1 MSDAL
6 ITLNNISL
14 SHNGKNVLDDVSF
27 KLHEGEFITLI
38 GPNGA
43 GKSSLIKV
51 LLGVI
56 KQDSGD
62 ITYTDNIRLGY
73 TPQTFSANPFIP
85 ISVKDFLTLNQK
97 LDSEFMLKTF
107 ELTGIKDL
115 LKSPLKNLSGGEL
128 QKVLLTR
135 ALLNKPNVLI
145 LDEPAQNLDVENDVS
160 VFFTFEKESN
170 FSLTLARI
178 SCGTVASAPIKS
190 ELIDSRVLTTVSSAT
205 RESNPCSGF
214 TSESTVVVNCL
225 LASVVL
231 DSNERD
237 NSRVVDCIRS
247 ISADVEPSW

>member
-27 KLHEGEFITLI
+27 KLHKGEFVTLI

-43 GKSSLIKV
+43 GKSSLIKI

-62 ITYTDNIRLGY
+62 ITYTNNIRLGY

-97 LDSEFMLKTF
+97 LDSEFMMQTF
-107 ELTGIKDL
+107 ELTGIKEL
-115 LKSPLKNLSGGEL
+115 LKLPLKNLSGGEL

-145 LDEPAQNLDVENDVS
+145 LDEPAQNLDIDGQMQLYKLIQDIHQQQNCAVLMVS
-160 VFFTFEKESN
+160 HDLHRVMKES
-170 FSLTLARI
+170 TQ
-178 SCGTVASAPIKS
+178 
-190 ELIDSRVLTTVSSAT
+190 VLCLYHHICCEGLPESILKDEKFNDLFADQINDLMAT
-205 RESNPCSGF
+205 YEHHHNHHH
-214 TSESTVVVNCL
+214 EH
-225 LASVVL
+225 
-231 DSNERD
+231 
-237 NSRVVDCIRS
+237 
-247 ISADVEPSW
+247 

>member
-27 KLHEGEFITLI
+27 KLHKGEFVTLI

-43 GKSSLIKV
+43 GKSSLIKI
-51 LLGVI
+51 LLGII

-62 ITYTDNIRLGY
+62 ITYTNNIRLGY

-97 LDSEFMLKTF
+97 LDSEFMLQTF
-107 ELTGIKDL
+107 ELTGIKEL
-115 LKSPLKNLSGGEL
+115 LKLPLKNLSGGEL

-145 LDEPAQNLDVENDVS
+145 LDEPAQNLDIDGQMQLYKLIQDIHQQQNCAVLMVS
-160 VFFTFEKESN
+160 HDLHRVMKES
-170 FSLTLARI
+170 TQ
-178 SCGTVASAPIKS
+178 
-190 ELIDSRVLTTVSSAT
+190 VLCLYHHICCEGLPESILKDEKFNDLFADQINDLMAT
-205 RESNPCSGF
+205 YEHHHNHHHHHHH
-214 TSESTVVVNCL
+214 EH
-225 LASVVL
+225 
-231 DSNERD
+231 
-237 NSRVVDCIRS
+237 
-247 ISADVEPSW
+247 

>member
-1 MSDAL
+1 MPDTL

-27 KLHEGEFITLI
+27 KLHKGEFVTLI

-43 GKSSLIKV
+43 GKSSLIKI

-62 ITYTDNIRLGY
+62 ITYTDNVRLGY

-97 LDSEFMLKTF
+97 IDSEFMFKTF

-115 LKSPLKNLSGGEL
+115 LQSPLKNLSGGEL

-145 LDEPAQNLDVENDVS
+145 LDEPAQNLDVDGQMQLYKLIQDIHQQQNCAVLMVS
-160 VFFTFEKESN
+160 HDLHRVMKES
-170 FSLTLARI
+170 TQ
-178 SCGTVASAPIKS
+178 
-190 ELIDSRVLTTVSSAT
+190 VLCLYHHICCEGLPESILKDEKFNDLFADQINDLMAT
-205 RESNPCSGF
+205 YEHHHNHHHNHHH
-214 TSESTVVVNCL
+214 EH
-225 LASVVL
+225 
-231 DSNERD
+231 
-237 NSRVVDCIRS
+237 
-247 ISADVEPSW
+247 

>member
-1 MSDAL
+1 MPDAL

-27 KLHEGEFITLI
+27 KLHKGEFVTLI

-43 GKSSLIKV
+43 GKSSLIKI

-62 ITYTDNIRLGY
+62 ITYTDNVRLGY

-85 ISVKDFLTLNQK
+85 ISVKDFLSLNQK
-97 LDSEFMLKTF
+97 IDSEFMFKTI

-115 LKSPLKNLSGGEL
+115 LQSPLKNLSGGEL

-145 LDEPAQNLDVENDVS
+145 LDEPAQNLDVDGQMQLYKLIQDIHQQQNCAVLMVS
-160 VFFTFEKESN
+160 HDLHRVMKES
-170 FSLTLARI
+170 TQ
-178 SCGTVASAPIKS
+178 
-190 ELIDSRVLTTVSSAT
+190 VLCLYHHICCEGLPESILKDEKFNDLFADQINDLMAT
-205 RESNPCSGF
+205 YEHHHNHHH
-214 TSESTVVVNCL
+214 EH
-225 LASVVL
+225 
-231 DSNERD
+231 
-237 NSRVVDCIRS
+237 
-247 ISADVEPSW
+247 